1 MVCPG
6 HRHSPGSVDTR
17 SSDWC
22 TGHLGPARGSAL
34 ACPPRPPQC
43 ALASIPSPRPRCPQ
57 RRNRR
62 AFPVAG
68 GRAPSVR
75 HPTRGR
81 GGRSVGCVLGL
92 WAVSSPAVVNQTHP
106 RDWAAGTGFCSDMTL
121 ACLQGGRGD
130 GGAAAL
136 PGAWPRLPRWRGE
149 PAPLPRGLDARGPA
163 SDAGRQRHT
172 SPSLHDTRTLARLS
186 LRRT

>member
-22 TGHLGPARGSAL
+22 TGHLGPARGSA
-34 ACPPRPPQC
+34 PRPP
-43 ALASIPSPRPRCPQ
+43 SSPPTVRPRVDTLPPPRCPQ

-75 HPTRGR
+75 HPTRA
-81 GGRSVGCVLGL
+81 GRSAGCVLGL

-106 RDWAAGTGFCSDMTL
+106 RDWAAGTGFCSDTTL

-136 PGAWPRLPRWRGE
+136 PGAWPRLPR
-149 PAPLPRGLDARGPA
+149 
-163 SDAGRQRHT
+163 
-172 SPSLHDTRTLARLS
+172 
-186 LRRT
+186 

>member
-1 MVCPG
+1 MPG
-6 HRHSPGSVDTR
+6 PSAQPRQRGHQEQRLVHRSLGA
-17 SSDWC
+17 C
-22 TGHLGPARGSAL
+22 TGLGPSPALLAPHSAPSRRY
-34 ACPPRPPQC
+34 PPPH
-43 ALASIPSPRPRCPQ
+43 PRCPQ

-75 HPTRGR
+75 HPTRG
-81 GGRSVGCVLGL
+81 GGRSAGCVLGL

-106 RDWAAGTGFCSDMTL
+106 RDWAAGTGFCSDTTL

-163 SDAGRQRHT
+163 SDAGRQCHT